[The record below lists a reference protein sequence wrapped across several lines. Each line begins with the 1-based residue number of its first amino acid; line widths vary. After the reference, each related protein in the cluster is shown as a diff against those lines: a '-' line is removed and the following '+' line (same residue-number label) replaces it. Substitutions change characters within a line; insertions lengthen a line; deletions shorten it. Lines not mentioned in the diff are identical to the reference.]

1 MTEGSFDG
9 VGGLKIFTREW
20 LPPEKPRGVVVI
32 VHGFNSHSGQYNWV
46 AEQLLSTGIRIRGLA
61 LFCGLAGLYFGS
73 WLWAVG
79 GWASGPT
86 VAGQGIVPLFAGALA
101 VSGFFKLL
109 ALGAS
114 GPRW

>member
-1 MTEGSFDG
+1 MEPTFSLATSP
-9 VGGLKIFTREW
+9 VAL
-20 LPPEKPRGVVVI
+20 
-32 VHGFNSHSGQYNWV
+32 HSGTQMLQIAALALLAGWV

-61 LFCGLAGLYFGS
+61 LFCGLAGLYYGS

>member
-1 MTEGSFDG
+1 MEPMISLATAPVS
-9 VGGLKIFTREW
+9 L
-20 LPPEKPRGVVVI
+20 
-32 VHGFNSHSGQYNWV
+32 HSGMQMLQIAALALLAGWV
-46 AEQLLSTGIRIRGLA
+46 AEQLLGTGIRIRGLA

-73 WLWAVG
+73 WLWAIG

>member
-1 MTEGSFDG
+1 MDPSIALVE
-9 VGGLKIFTREW
+9 
-20 LPPEKPRGVVVI
+20 PVVL
-32 VHGFNSHSGQYNWV
+32 HSGTHIVQITVLALLAGWV
-46 AEQLLSTGIRIRGLA
+46 AEQLLDTGLRIRGLA

-86 VAGQGIVPLFAGALA
+86 VAGTGIMPLFAGALA
-101 VSGFFKLL
+101 VCGFFKLL

>member
-1 MTEGSFDG
+1 MEPTFALATAP
-9 VGGLKIFTREW
+9 VAL
-20 LPPEKPRGVVVI
+20 
-32 VHGFNSHSGQYNWV
+32 HSGTQMLQIAALALLAGWV

>member
-1 MTEGSFDG
+1 MEPTTA
-9 VGGLKIFTREW
+9 LAN
-20 LPPEKPRGVVVI
+20 PI
-32 VHGFNSHSGQYNWV
+32 VLHSGTQVLQIAALALLAGWV
-46 AEQLLSTGIRIRGLA
+46 AEQLLDTGIRVRGLA
-61 LFCGLAGLYFGS
+61 LFSGLAGLYFGS

-79 GWASGPT
+79 GWAYGPT
-86 VAGQGIVPLFAGALA
+86 VAGQGIMPLFAGALA

>member
-1 MTEGSFDG
+1 MYPTMTLAEP
-9 VGGLKIFTREW
+9 VAL
-20 LPPEKPRGVVVI
+20 
-32 VHGFNSHSGQYNWV
+32 HGATQVLQIAVLALLAGWV
-46 AEQLLSTGIRIRGLA
+46 AEHLLDTGLRIRGLA

-79 GWASGPT
+79 GWESGPT
-86 VAGQGIVPLFAGALA
+86 VAGQAVMPLFAGSLA

-109 ALGAS
+109 ALGAA

>member
-1 MTEGSFDG
+1 MEPTVALAEPF
-9 VGGLKIFTREW
+9 VFQ
-20 LPPEKPRGVVVI
+20 
-32 VHGFNSHSGQYNWV
+32 SGIQVLQIGALALLAGWV
-46 AEQLLSTGIRIRGLA
+46 AQQLLDTGIRIRGLA
-61 LFCGLAGLYFGS
+61 LFCGVAGLYFGS

-79 GWASGPT
+79 GWSHGPT
-86 VAGQGIVPLFAGALA
+86 VAGAGIMPLFAGSLA

>member
-1 MTEGSFDG
+1 MEPTFALATAP
-9 VGGLKIFTREW
+9 VAL
-20 LPPEKPRGVVVI
+20 
-32 VHGFNSHSGQYNWV
+32 HSGTQMLQIAALALLAGWV
-46 AEQLLSTGIRIRGLA
+46 AEQLMHTGIRIRGLA

-73 WLWAVG
+73 WLWALG
-79 GWASGPT
+79 GWANGPT